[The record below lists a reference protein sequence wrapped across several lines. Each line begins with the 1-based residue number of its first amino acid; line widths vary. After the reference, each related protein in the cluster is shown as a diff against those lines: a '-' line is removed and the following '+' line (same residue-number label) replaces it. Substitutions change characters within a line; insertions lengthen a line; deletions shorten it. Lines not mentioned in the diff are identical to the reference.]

1 MLNNDERTSY
11 YYLIML
17 LRKNRVITSL
27 FNDYGNV
34 VLKNK
39 RRGSMSFTER
49 AVALIKQIPSGKV
62 MTYGQIAGLAGSPR
76 GARQVVR
83 VLHSMSKKH
92 NLPWH
97 RVINSKGEIGF
108 KDEEMYV
115 VQKLSLEAEGILVS
129 SDGKLDLK
137 VYLYEPDVYK

>member
-1 MLNNDERTSY
+1 
-11 YYLIML
+11 
-17 LRKNRVITSL
+17 
-27 FNDYGNV
+27 
-34 VLKNK
+34 
-39 RRGSMSFTER
+39 MSFTER
-49 AVALIKQIPSGKV
+49 AVALIKEIPSGKV

-115 VQKLSLEAEGILVS
+115 VQKLSLEAEGIIVS

-137 VYLYEPDVYK
+137 VYLYEPDVYKMTKQIETERNQFHLKANK

>member
-1 MLNNDERTSY
+1 
-11 YYLIML
+11 
-17 LRKNRVITSL
+17 
-27 FNDYGNV
+27 
-34 VLKNK
+34 
-39 RRGSMSFTER
+39 MSFTER

-108 KDEEMYV
+108 KDEEMHL
-115 VQKLSLEAEGILVS
+115 VQTLSLEAEGIIVS
-129 SDGKLDLK
+129 SEGRLDLK

>member
-17 LRKNRVITSL
+17 LKKNRVITSL

-129 SDGKLDLK
+129 SHGKLDLK

>member
-1 MLNNDERTSY
+1 MLNNDKRTSY

-17 LRKNRVITSL
+17 LKKNRVITSL

-62 MTYGQIAGLAGSPR
+62 MTYGQIAGLAGSTR